1 MTLIAFQCC
10 LMSKRCSN
18 LHDWQLPY
26 AKISARLIYFPLHLE
41 SKSVLL
47 KSLAPK
53 SSSFLGIYKVFSEL
67 ENFNG
72 LCVSLPQP
80 YCFQVGLLK
89 FPSNILNDN
98 KVFALSL
105 IYLKKRRSLNNFSDL
120 QLKFLAL
127 N

>member
-1 MTLIAFQCC
+1 
-10 LMSKRCSN
+10 MSERCSN

-26 AKISARLIYFPLHLE
+26 RKISARLIYFPPHLE

-53 SSSFLGIYKVFSEL
+53 TSSFLGIYKVFSEL

-72 LCVSLPQP
+72 LCVSLLQP

-98 KVFALSL
+98 KVLPLASF
-105 IYLKKRRSLNNFSDL
+105 ICMKRRETKQFLDL
-120 QLKFLAL
+120 QLKFLGL